1 MNQWLEMRYCRLYC
15 TAFVKEIFLVLAI
28 EWRVR
33 HHSCH
38 RPIAISKRKV
48 GGGTETVPP
57 TGATICFFN
66 LVLGLGALMKYL
78 VAVLK
83 SLRGVNSQRILA
95 IANSYDWYLPVTH
108 PRRPAWTSRTHCLF
122 INPISFF
129 FRTALE
135 SCTIDTHDF
144 ISSTPLRLV
153 FFPRSFSWFICR
165 YFITRVTKVF
175 FSNIGVFLSLIQSIL
190 VFSF

>member
-1 MNQWLEMRYCRLYC
+1 
-15 TAFVKEIFLVLAI
+15 
-28 EWRVR
+28 
-33 HHSCH
+33 
-38 RPIAISKRKV
+38 
-48 GGGTETVPP
+48 
-57 TGATICFFN
+57 
-66 LVLGLGALMKYL
+66 MKYL

-129 FRTALE
+129 FSHGYWIMYDRYSWFHIVYSPT
-135 SCTIDTHDF
+135 SG
-144 ISSTPLRLV
+144 

-190 VFSF
+190 VFSFLSITCVPIFPCLTLNNSYGHVYNIMSTIWIAHSMFKRDYNPGIIVFRKRFAPPSHSMAGRLDVF